1 MRQYLKALIVVA
13 FAAVIA
19 SAAHAQQT
27 NYLGTVFIADPTTLT
42 HQLKVNSDGS
52 INVDGTFSSTLGGFT
67 PGARGTP
74 LTVTTSDSSGTLPVG
89 AVVVVSNVGTNP
101 MYCNVLDVAATT
113 ADQPVT
119 SGGGWFAF
127 TIPSG
132 STALH
137 CIATGGSTTANMLGG
152 TGLPTGTGG
161 GSGSGSG
168 GNVNLTQILSAA
180 PSATNPLWVSPATGA
195 TFPVSGTFWQ
205 ATQPVSGTFWQTTQ
219 PVSLTSTTITGTV
232 AATESGVWTV
242 QPGNTANT
250 VAWLVTGTG
259 GTFPVTGTFWQATQP
274 VSNAGTFA
282 VQAAES
288 GTWTVGLSAGAATI
302 GAVTQA
308 SGPWTI
314 NLTQVDGTALGA
326 PSNYGT
332 SPGLVAVVGVNAF
345 VTNVPAVSQS
355 GTWTNTVTQATPANL
370 NATVVGTGTFAV
382 QATLQASS
390 ATAIGTVN
398 PTTIATWGLAA
409 STQNVAS
416 PTNGALALG
425 QFNTTPTTITTGNVS
440 PFQLDNAG
448 NLLVNVKVGGGTGT
462 SSSFS
467 ATFPATGTAAGA
479 EYLSSAPSLTSGQ
492 MVALQVTSAGS
503 LHTTV
508 DNTNANGSA
517 VSASSSPVVIASDQ
531 AAVAIKAASAS
542 IASGAFASGSIGSGA
557 VASGAFASGAL
568 ASGSIASGAIAA
580 GAYVSGS
587 VLSGAFASGSLAAGS
602 MVDLLTMRGAVGAG
616 TAPADALIG
625 GAVYN
630 STPLTVGNTQS
641 AALQSDANGFL
652 KVNVA
657 AGMAAVN
664 QTQVNGSTYSVTN
677 PGFTEITDGTNG
689 AAAVK
694 PASTPSPATDKS
706 LSVTI
711 NAGSNGIVA
720 LGQATKANSVPV
732 TFASDQDPCSYA
744 QKSSA
749 PITITTATTTQ
760 LVAVSGST
768 SIYVCGF
775 SFSASNVVTTANT
788 LYFEYGTSTNCT
800 GTTALTGTYG
810 TGSVVAAA
818 PSFYSMGNGLGTVF
832 KTTASQGLCA
842 VTTIGATAAFE
853 GVLPYVQQ

>member
-332 SPGLVAVVGVNAF
+332 SPGAVEVLGVNAY
-345 VTNVPAVSQS
+345 VTNIPAVTQS

-416 PTNGALALG
+416 PTNGILALG

-448 NLLVNVKVGGGTGT
+448 NLLVNVKVGGGAGGT

-479 EYLSSAPSLTSGQ
+479 EYLSSAPSLTTGQ

-508 DNTNANGSA
+508 DNTNNNVTDATSGIATSTTFG
-517 VSASSSPVVIASDQ
+517 SPVVNHNYFYNGTTWDQ
-531 AAVAIKAASAS
+531 AQDDASKNLKV
-542 IASGAFASGSIGSGA
+542 GVYTVPSGA
-557 VASGAFASGAL
+557 VA
-568 ASGSIASGAIAA
+568 
-580 GAYVSGS
+580 
-587 VLSGAFASGSLAAGS
+587 SGAFASGSLAAGS

-641 AALQSDANGFL
+641 AALQSDPNGFL

-657 AGMAAVN
+657 AGTAAVN

-853 GVLPYVQQ
+853 GVLTYVQQ